1 MLEQI
6 KNDNKDFFKLRGQQS
21 EVFNGCNVA
30 QEITI
35 KHLLEGKSYS
45 YIAKNIFNIHYT
57 TLMNNCKSI
66 AFISALG
73 QANDSVETIT
83 LELCRKKLTEIIRTS
98 NNENAILKAI
108 QIMQNFGTSVKIEEI
123 ANAVKVQNDN
133 KEEAQAILDRLG
145 ISTDNVI
152 K

>member
-6 KNDNKDFFKLRGQQS
+6 KSDNKDFFKLRVQPS
-21 EVFNGCNVA
+21 EVFPGLNLA
-30 QEITI
+30 QEETI
-35 KHLLEGKSYS
+35 KLLLEGKSYS
-45 YIAKNIFNIHYT
+45 YIAKNVFNIHYT

-73 QANDSVETIT
+73 SANDSVETIT

-98 NNENAILKAI
+98 NNENCILKAI

-133 KEEAQAILDRLG
+133 REEAQALLDRLG